1 MDHVHRRPVRRPLLS
16 PFHPRRPSANQAG
29 GLIAYG
35 QAPGSAQACRPF
47 RVDAATLVNYTV
59 VVPKKNPT
67 PVRFDMMVADRLAAF
82 VSINHG
88 LSLSAAANM
97 LVDEGLRMMEHPGVI
112 FRAGPTGRRA
122 GLATGPDVWEIVRAV
137 RSARTAEPDLGEREL
152 LALVAEN
159 TGVPVRLIRVATG
172 YWASYPDEIDAEVA
186 AADAAEEN
194 AELAWRREQELL
206 AG

>member
-1 MDHVHRRPVRRPLLS
+1 MV
-16 PFHPRRPSANQAG
+16 
-29 GLIAYG
+29 
-35 QAPGSAQACRPF
+35 
-47 RVDAATLVNYTV
+47 
-59 VVPKKNPT
+59 
-67 PVRFDMMVADRLAAF
+67 VADRLAAF

-97 LVDEGLRMMEHPGVI
+97 LVDEGLRMMEHPGVL
-112 FRAGPTGRRA
+112 FRTGPTGRRA
-122 GLATGPDVWEIVRAV
+122 GLAAGPDVWEVVRAV

-152 LALVAEN
+152 LTMISEN

-172 YWASYPDEIDAEVA
+172 YWVSYPDEIDAEVA

-194 AELAWRREQELL
+194 AERAWHREQKLL

>member
-1 MDHVHRRPVRRPLLS
+1 MV
-16 PFHPRRPSANQAG
+16 
-29 GLIAYG
+29 
-35 QAPGSAQACRPF
+35 
-47 RVDAATLVNYTV
+47 
-59 VVPKKNPT
+59 
-67 PVRFDMMVADRLAAF
+67 VADRLAAF

-112 FRAGPTGRRA
+112 FRTGPTGRRA
-122 GLATGPDVWEIVRAV
+122 GLAAGPDVWEVVRAV
-137 RSARTAEPDLGEREL
+137 RSARAAEPDLGEREL
-152 LALVAEN
+152 LTMVSEN
-159 TGVPVRLIRVATG
+159 TGVLVRLIRVATG

-194 AELAWRREQELL
+194 AERAWRREQELL

>member
-1 MDHVHRRPVRRPLLS
+1 M
-16 PFHPRRPSANQAG
+16 
-29 GLIAYG
+29 
-35 QAPGSAQACRPF
+35 
-47 RVDAATLVNYTV
+47 
-59 VVPKKNPT
+59 PKKNPT
-67 PVRFDMMVADRLAAF
+67 PVRFDMVVAARLAAF

-97 LVDEGLRMMEHPGVI
+97 LVDEGLRMMEHPGMI
-112 FRAGPTGRRA
+112 FRTGPTGRRA
-122 GLATGPDVWEIVRAV
+122 GLAAGPDVWEVVRAV
-137 RSARTAEPDLGEREL
+137 RSARAAEPDLGEREL
-152 LALVAEN
+152 LTMVSEN

-194 AELAWRREQELL
+194 AERAWRREQELL